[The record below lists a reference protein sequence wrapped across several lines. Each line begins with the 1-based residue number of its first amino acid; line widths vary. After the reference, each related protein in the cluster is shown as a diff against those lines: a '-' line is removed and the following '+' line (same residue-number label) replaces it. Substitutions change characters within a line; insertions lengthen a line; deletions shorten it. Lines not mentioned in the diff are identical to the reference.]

1 LKEHLQVTLVRN
13 LLGSALTC
21 ALTLGVAPGCKPN
34 KPDGTNPPDGSSSK
48 AGKRRGAK
56 KGGDGGALVADGDDG
71 GEGDDAG
78 AAASCEAKVA
88 DAPTPLFDE
97 KVLIRPPVNVELV
110 EENPAYAT
118 TYASSGFVSACDA
131 TVDRMHVFVFPDQK
145 RGLDKELDEF
155 IDVYLV
161 KAGFKD
167 GSRKD
172 NFLSTETDMHTAV
185 EYPSAGGQPPA
196 VLYVA
201 SARRFTNVFMIVYQ
215 TRPDEFSAL
224 KPSFKAS
231 AESLLV
237 IPDDA

>member
-1 LKEHLQVTLVRN
+1 MNLVRN

-21 ALTLGVAPGCKPN
+21 ALALSVAPGCKPT
-34 KPDGTNPPDGSSSK
+34 KPDGTTPPDGSSSK
-48 AGKRRGAK
+48 AGKKKRGG
-56 KGGDGGALVADGDDG
+56 GGDAGDPIAAGDDG
-71 GEGDDAG
+71 GAADDGG
-78 AAASCEAKVA
+78 APKCEAKVA
-88 DAPTPLFDE
+88 DAPTPLFNE

-110 EENPAYAT
+110 EENPTYAT

-131 TVDRMHVFVFPDQK
+131 TVDRMHIFVFESDDK
-145 RGLDKELDEF
+145 KGLDKYLDEF

-161 KAGFKD
+161 KSGFKD
-167 GSRKD
+167 GSRQD
-172 NFLSTETDMHTAV
+172 NFLSTATDMHTAV

-196 VLYVA
+196 MLYVA
-201 SARRFTNVFMIVYQ
+201 TARRFSNVFMIVYQ

>member
-1 LKEHLQVTLVRN
+1 VNLVRN

-21 ALTLGVAPGCKPN
+21 ALTLGVAPGCKPT
-34 KPDGTNPPDGSSSK
+34 KPDGTTPPDGSSSK
-48 AGKRRGAK
+48 SGKKRGAK
-56 KGGDGGALVADGDDG
+56 KGDAGSDLADDDG
-71 GEGDDAG
+71 GGDAG
-78 AAASCEAKVA
+78 DEAAAKCEAKVA
-88 DAPTPLFDE
+88 DAPTPLFNE

-110 EENPAYAT
+110 EENPSYAT

-155 IDVYLV
+155 IGEYLV

-172 NFLSTETDMHTAV
+172 NFLATDTDMHTAV
-185 EYPSAGGQPPA
+185 EYPPAGGQPPA
-196 VLYVA
+196 MLYVA
-201 SARRFTNVFMIVYQ
+201 TAKRFSNVFMLVYQ
-215 TRPDEFSAL
+215 TRPDEFPVL
-224 KPSFKAS
+224 KETFKAS